1 MSGRRALGPDGR
13 CFLDLSIS
21 LWWCIITTLNII
33 APSEQ
38 SKCRQ
43 EIAMPQVGPGTYITI
58 RFEAF
63 LESGTRVLTN
73 EDEAPLVFRFGS
85 GEVFP
90 RIEREIAGLNAG
102 DIREFSVEPEEAF
115 GPVDHAKIIRVPLQD
130 FPRGKELKRGMVLRV
145 ETKEGRKN
153 LCFVG
158 DIQKDHFVL
167 DFNHP
172 LAGKTLKYRVRI
184 LDVHKIT

>member
-1 MSGRRALGPDGR
+1 MYG
-13 CFLDLSIS
+13 
-21 LWWCIITTLNII
+21 
-33 APSEQ
+33 E
-38 SKCRQ
+38 CR
-43 EIAMPQVGPGTYITI
+43 MPQVGPGTYITI
-58 RFEAF
+58 RYEAF
-63 LESGTRVLTN
+63 LESGSKVLGN
-73 EDEAPLVFRFGS
+73 EEEAPLVFRFGS

-90 RIEREIAGLNAG
+90 KIEQEIAGLHPG
-102 DIREFSVEPEEAF
+102 DTREFLLQPEEAF
-115 GPVDHAKIIRVPLQD
+115 GRADQSKVIRVPLDD

-145 ETKEGRKN
+145 ETKEGRKS

-172 LAGKTLKYRVRI
+172 LAGKMLKYRVRI